1 MKKQKTLPLK
11 SQVKKTLG
19 LTFRDAQWLE
29 SALTHPSFRNENS
42 KITGLFDFDRLE
54 FFGDSIL
61 NFCVCRKIY
70 SLFPEANEGLLSRL
84 RSILVSR
91 KILARISR
99 EIKLYSLVRLGKS
112 IHSQP
117 LAAKSKIL
125 ADSFEALLAA
135 YYFDRGLD
143 VAEKFILKVFRHYFN
158 VKRLFQLDPN
168 PKSSL
173 QELCQKQWQKLP
185 AYSVEIT
192 SEGFKS
198 TVSLGKTRK
207 ATAVGRT
214 RQESEEKAARYLV
227 RKIRQ
232 ELLSRRSKRISSGKK
247 LVKTF

>member
-1 MKKQKTLPLK
+1 MKQKIISLK
-11 SQVKKTLG
+11 AQVKKTLG
-19 LTFRDAQWLE
+19 LNFRGAEWVE
-29 SALTHPSFRNENS
+29 SALTHPSFRNENG

-61 NFCVCRKIY
+61 NFCICRKLY
-70 SLFPEANEGLLSRL
+70 ALFPEANEGLLSRL

-91 KILARISR
+91 KILARIAR
-99 EIKLYSLVRLGKS
+99 EMKLYSVVRLGKS
-112 IHSQP
+112 IQSQP

-125 ADSFEALLAA
+125 ADTFEALLAA
-135 YYFDRGLD
+135 WYFDRGLPA
-143 VAEKFILKVFRHYFN
+143 AEKFILKNFRDYFN

-168 PKSSL
+168 PKSTL
-173 QELCQKQWQKLP
+173 QELCQKEWQKLP
-185 AYSVEIT
+185 LYSGEIT

-198 TVSLGKTRK
+198 TVSLGKIRK

-232 ELLSRRSKRISSGKK
+232 ELLARRSKRTSSGKK